1 MRDKLLGRLM
11 IVLGLVTVTFSIPF
25 ALKLTDSVLTWTL
38 MMVALV
44 GALEVLGGLWVASEM
59 SNS

>member
-11 IVLGLVTVTFSIPF
+11 IVFGLVTVTFSIPF

-44 GALEVLGGLWVASEM
+44 GALEVLGGLWVASEL
-59 SNS
+59 SN